1 MTNLDAPARI
11 DRPGDKPRE
20 GALGHKVT
28 HGMSWMVVATL
39 VIKTLSFFSTWALG
53 TLLSKDDYGV
63 YGIAMGLAAFA
74 QVLRDGGM
82 RQILIQKRAHR
93 YAKLSGPMFWFSG
106 AFNGGAGLLLGLA
119 AWPIS
124 WAYGEPELAPV
135 LVATATSIALATPSG
150 VLRAKIAVDLKFS
163 RLAQLNTWSAA
174 VRYTSMIGCAAMG
187 LGALSF
193 TIPLVLIAIFEAVY
207 GYVVTRDKPWM
218 RGPRMRIWPA
228 LWGRSKWLILGTLG
242 MTTLRQ
248 GDYLVLGWLKAGG
261 YLLMGVVGQYVFAYQ
276 AAVQINVLVAV
287 NLQQVLF
294 PALSKLAGEPQRHAL
309 AVMRATRVM
318 MLAGSGLGLSLACS
332 IAPLQVML
340 WNGKWDGAVWAVIWM
355 SAFFPLR
362 LLTSVLNAAQLSKAR
377 FRDWFWI
384 TLLQGGGMMAAAAV
398 GGLVCNGQG
407 AEMLESVG
415 ASIGIAPE
423 LLHGM
428 LNGAG
433 SISFVIGLYF
443 LVGVAPT
450 VVWGLHRCGADWKR
464 IAPLILPTWMVS
476 CAAAAATMGIAHV
489 TPLPASLPTRLA
501 ALVDFVERN
510 IVFGVLNIAL
520 LRVFTPRT
528 LAEAVEIVP
537 RRVRRPVRRLLRL
550 PEPTKSPK
558 VGPTDLDA
566 VSDSV
571 D

>member
-1 MTNLDAPARI
+1 
-11 DRPGDKPRE
+11 
-20 GALGHKVT
+20 
-28 HGMSWMVVATL
+28 MVVATL
-39 VIKTLSFFSTWALG
+39 VIKTLSFFATWVLG

-119 AWPIS
+119 ALPIS
-124 WAYGEPELAPV
+124 RAYGEPELAPV
-135 LVATATSIALATPSG
+135 LWATATSIALATPSG

-174 VRYTSMIGCAAMG
+174 VRYTSMIACAAAG

-207 GYVVTRDKPWM
+207 GYAVTRDTPWM
-218 RGPRMRIWPA
+218 RRPRLRLWPA

-294 PALSKLAGEPQRHAL
+294 PALSKLAGEPQRHAQ
-309 AVMRATRVM
+309 AVLRATRVM
-318 MLAGSGLGLSLACS
+318 MLAGSGLGLSLACT
-332 IAPLQVML
+332 IKPLQVML
-340 WNGKWDGAVWAVIWM
+340 WGGKWDGAVWAVIWM
-355 SAFFPLR
+355 SMFFPLR
-362 LLTSVLNAAQLSKAR
+362 LLTSVLNATQMSKAR
-377 FRDWFWI
+377 FKDWFWL
-384 TLLQGGGMMAAAAV
+384 TLLQGAGMMGAAAI
-398 GGLVCNGQG
+398 GGLVFCGSG
-407 AEMLESVG
+407 AEWVESAGASVG
-415 ASIGIAPE
+415 ISEAWLGN
-423 LLHGM
+423 LLD
-428 LNGAG
+428 GAG
-433 SISFVIGLYF
+433 AISFVIGMYF
-443 LVGVAPT
+443 LLGVAPT
-450 VVWGLHRCGADWKR
+450 VVWGLHRCGIHWRKV
-464 IAPLILPTWMVS
+464 APLILPTWVVS
-476 CAAAAATMGIAHV
+476 CAAAGATMALAQV
-489 TPLPASLPTRLA
+489 VPMPAELPMRWA
-501 ALVDFVERN
+501 ALLEVIERTA
-510 IVFGVLNIAL
+510 VFGVLDLAL
-520 LRVFTPRT
+520 LRLFTPGT

-537 RRVRRPVRRLLRL
+537 RRLRRLVRRVLGL
-550 PEPTKSPK
+550 PEPARALRGAAEEVAHSAEPMN
-558 VGPTDLDA
+558 
-566 VSDSV
+566 
-571 D
+571 